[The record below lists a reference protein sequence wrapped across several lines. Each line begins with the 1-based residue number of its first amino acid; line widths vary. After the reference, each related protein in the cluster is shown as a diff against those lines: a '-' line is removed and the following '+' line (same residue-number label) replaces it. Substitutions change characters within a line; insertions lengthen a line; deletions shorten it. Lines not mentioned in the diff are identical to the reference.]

1 MTDARIITR
10 EVLLELANDIYRTAF
25 EAGFEAGSLVSCLEK
40 SEPASEFVPL
50 KHLKLKEN
58 QPRFT
63 AEPTTFTFTSTPD
76 TITKTTNEGG

>member
-10 EVLLELANDIYRTAF
+10 EVFLELANDIYRTAF
-25 EAGFEAGSLVSCLEK
+25 EAGFEAGSLVACLEK
-40 SEPASEFVPL
+40 PEPTSELVPL

-63 AEPTTFTFTSTPD
+63 DIGAI
-76 TITKTTNEGG
+76 TIPGG